1 MFLAPLNYDR
11 FFKKVFSDSKI
22 AKKFLEDFFDIQIET
37 IELLDEIHKLTD
49 NAQTVEFDFRCKI
62 EGKYVIID
70 MQQWYKT
77 DIIKRFYL
85 YHTVN
90 TALQLEKLPIK
101 SVLTEDFTTE
111 ITKNKEELKI
121 IVQNTRDYSRLE
133 PVITLIWMVSDTLHF
148 KDDDFIAY
156 TMAPEIAM
164 DFIKREEFWQN
175 PEIREMQRKK
185 VLEVLANNNKNLDFL
200 HQNRLIYAFQ
210 RNIVKNHKVEKYV
223 RWFEFAEKTRNKE
236 NIEAEFAKYLG
247 DDIFMEMMRRLR
259 KDCLSQEDTAYMTNY
274 EEIVSRVKRWEDG
287 VKAEASQEAFEEG
300 VEKGREEG
308 REEGRAEGREE
319 GREEGEKIG
328 IKKKAEITASKLIKM
343 GMSNEEI
350 SEITDLTISE
360 IEELRNKLEN
370 NDK

>member
-22 AKKFLEDFFDIQIET
+22 AKKFLEDFFDIQIDS
-37 IELLDEIHKLTD
+37 IELLDEIHKITD

-77 DIIKRFYL
+77 DIMKRFYL

-101 SVLTEDFTTE
+101 SVLTENFTIETTE
-111 ITKNKEELKI
+111 NKEEIKFLVK
-121 IVQNTRDYSRLE
+121 NTRDYSRLE

-164 DFIKREEFWQN
+164 DFIKREEFWQK

-185 VLEVLANNNKNLDFL
+185 VLEVMANNNKNLDFL
-200 HQNRLIYAFQ
+200 PQNRLIYCFQ

-236 NIEAEFAKYLG
+236 NTEDQFATYEN

-259 KDCLSQEDTAYMTNY
+259 KDTLSQEDTAYMTNY
-274 EEIVSRVKRWEDG
+274 EEIVARVKRWEDG
-287 VKAEASQEAFEEG
+287 VKAEASQEAFD
-300 VEKGREEG
+300 V
-308 REEGRAEGREE
+308 GREE

-328 IKKKAEITASKLIKM
+328 IEKGIYETAKNGIEA
-343 GMSNEEI
+343 GFSNEI
-350 SEITDLTISE
+350 IKTMTKLTDEQIDK
-360 IEELRNKLEN
+360 IRNELKNKN
-370 NDK
+370 I